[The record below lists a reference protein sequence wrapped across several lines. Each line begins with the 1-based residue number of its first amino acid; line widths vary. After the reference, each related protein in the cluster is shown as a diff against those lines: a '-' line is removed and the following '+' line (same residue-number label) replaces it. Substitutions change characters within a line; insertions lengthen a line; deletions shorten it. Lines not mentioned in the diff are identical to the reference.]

1 MSLILSVGI
10 RAFQSPSRAMPCRP
24 TPADPPSVSKYQP
37 PHPPTVED
45 AERKGRLR
53 PGGVIV
59 EGTRGNTGISLALAS
74 LAKGYQCVLVVPDSV
89 SAVKVD
95 LMRAYGAHVHVQPS
109 VPLSDS
115 RHFYHKVSL
124 LSSFPPSLPPS
135 LPRSPPV
142 PLLPPARKH
151 GDVGEAVPRRC
162 RRRFSGQSIP
172 YKAYPG
178 PSHTG
183 QGGVKGLSGWRWG
196 REEDASCL
204 RLSSGPYQPSLIM
217 LLHAFTLVAVTS
229 GGREEVPGWHCIPS
243 GPGPYSLSTS
253 SFPRPIRLVRMG
265 VPHTQREP
273 QAVAQGF
280 DRSLTRALR
289 PLFLEGT
296 FLPACFHYTSVF
308 GSLTCPCFPPYR
320 RRL

>member
-1 MSLILSVGI
+1 MSLILSAAI
-10 RAFQSPSRAMPCRP
+10 NASQSLSRAMPCRP
-24 TPADPPSVSKYQP
+24 PPADPPSVSKYQP

-124 LSSFPPSLPPS
+124 LFSFPPSLPPS
-135 LPRSPPV
+135 LPRYPPV

-151 GDVGEAVPRRC
+151 GNVGETVPRHC
-162 RRRFSGQSIP
+162 RRRFSGQGIP
-172 YKAYPG
+172 YKASPG

-183 QGGVKGLSGWRWG
+183 QGGTKGLSGWRWG

-204 RLSSGPYQPSLIM
+204 RLASGPFQPISDCSAPCFHSCRRDLGWKGGGSWM
-217 LLHAFTLVAVTS
+217 ALHTL
-229 GGREEVPGWHCIPS
+229 
-243 GPGPYSLSTS
+243 GPGAI
-253 SFPRPIRLVRMG
+253 FPVDF
-265 VPHTQREP
+265 V
-273 QAVAQGF
+273 
-280 DRSLTRALR
+280 
-289 PLFLEGT
+289 
-296 FLPACFHYTSVF
+296 
-308 GSLTCPCFPPYR
+308 FPPSHPFGQDGLAAHPTGAPGCIS
-320 RRL
+320 RL